1 MKNFEL
7 PNYIIESLSH
17 GKLHLLILDVLN
29 NAEFDNYSLFGKL
42 DRNKLLPYIKAY
54 IADLIIRDIFTK
66 AVNMSILNENEFDDY
81 DNEYLDSDDFV
92 DDAYDLDDYEDELDD
107 YDGDI
112 VYMDELDDDD
122 EINMLSSD
130 SIVREVYNAYL
141 TNINKIECAIGDF
154 ENELL
159 AAEPSDEDIQVQF
172 ILNSLKIY
180 NMQNMRTTE
189 EYFKLS
195 KSNKFIL
202 HMIDE
207 NSILKKYNDKEKEKL
222 LELVKCVIAYQQ
234 LLSTNSDTYD
244 EEITSNY
251 MESVIFEAM
260 DIYSSQNDTLHDLIY
275 NRDCSR
281 KYIRSLRRII
291 KDNGFDK

>member
-29 NAEFDNYSLFGKL
+29 NAEFDNYSSFGKL
-42 DRNKLLPYIKAY
+42 DKNKMLPYIKAY
-54 IADLIIRDIFTK
+54 IAVLIIRDVFSK
-66 AVNMSILNENEFDDY
+66 AGNQSILSEDEF
-81 DNEYLDSDDFV
+81 DDFV
-92 DDAYDLDDYEDELDD
+92 DDTDDLDDYE
-107 YDGDI
+107 
-112 VYMDELDDDD
+112 DELDDDD

-130 SIVREVYNAYL
+130 NIVREVYNSYL

-154 ENELL
+154 EILLL
-159 AAEPSDEDIQVQF
+159 AAGPSDEDIQVQF

-195 KSNKFIL
+195 KCNKFIL

-207 NSILKKYNDKEKEKL
+207 DSILKKYSDKEKEKL

-234 LLSTNSDTYD
+234 LLSTNSYIYD
-244 EEITSNY
+244 EEVTSNY

>member
-1 MKNFEL
+1 MGEYGMKNFEL

-29 NAEFDNYSLFGKL
+29 NAEFDNYSSFGKL
-42 DRNKLLPYIKAY
+42 DKNNMLPYIKAY
-54 IADLIIRDIFTK
+54 IAVLIIRDVFSK
-66 AVNMSILNENEFDDY
+66 AGNQSILSEDEF
-81 DNEYLDSDDFV
+81 DDFV
-92 DDAYDLDDYEDELDD
+92 DDTDDLDDYE
-107 YDGDI
+107 
-112 VYMDELDDDD
+112 DELDDDD

-130 SIVREVYNAYL
+130 NIVREVYNSYL

-154 ENELL
+154 EILLL
-159 AAEPSDEDIQVQF
+159 AAGPSDEDIQVQF

-195 KSNKFIL
+195 KCNKFIL

-207 NSILKKYNDKEKEKL
+207 NSILKKYSDKEKEKL

-234 LLSTNSDTYD
+234 LLSTNSDIYD
-244 EEITSNY
+244 EEVTSNY